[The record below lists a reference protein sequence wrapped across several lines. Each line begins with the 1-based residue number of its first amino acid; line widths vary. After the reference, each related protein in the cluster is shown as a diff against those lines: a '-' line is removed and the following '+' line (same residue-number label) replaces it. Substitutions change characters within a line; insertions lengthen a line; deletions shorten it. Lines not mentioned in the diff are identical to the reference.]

1 MRGATVVYAACYHRS
16 KPHHD
21 ASVLLASAPDAIT
34 VTSSE
39 ALGYLWQMLDGSAQ
53 AVLRDTPLFV
63 PHQRIAELA
72 RQQGW
77 REVMLTGSGDDG
89 LMSALVTWANDKGEG
104 RTEDRGL
111 RTEP

>member
-1 MRGATVVYAACYHRS
+1 VEYAACYQRS
-16 KPHHD
+16 KPQQD
-21 ASVLLASAPDAIT
+21 IGALVRAAPDAIT

-53 AVLRDTPLFV
+53 TVLRDTPLFV

-77 REVMLTGSGDDG
+77 HKVMLTGSGDDG
-89 LMSALVTWANDKGEG
+89 LMSALAVWANDKGE
-104 RTEDRGL
+104 DRAGD
-111 RTEP
+111 